1 MIPIIM
7 YIVHETIFDSQIFNV
22 IANWQT
28 RVGVK
33 NTRRGV
39 PGERPQ

>member
-1 MIPIIM
+1 MLPNIM
-7 YIVHETIFDSQIFNV
+7 YTVHETIFDNVIANV